1 MKCSICGIR
10 IGSLEEAAEE
20 GWEPYFYDGET
31 EYELACPG
39 CAETF
44 LHEGEDG
51 EMELKDEYRGKLRYI
66 AKRTPEP
73 PQEHLAIGIAV
84 LENEPEKLN

>member
-1 MKCSICGIR
+1 MKCSICGIQ
-10 IGSLEEAAEE
+10 IDSLEEAAEE

-44 LHEGEDG
+44 LHEGEHG
-51 EMELKDEYRGKLRYI
+51 EMELKEEYRGKVRYI
-66 AKRTPEP
+66 AKRSHEP
-73 PQEHLAIGIAV
+73 PQEHFSIGIAI

>member
-1 MKCSICGIR
+1 MRCSICGIQ
-10 IGSLEEAAEE
+10 IDSIEEAAEE

-44 LHEGEDG
+44 LHEGEHG
-51 EMELKDEYRGKLRYI
+51 EMEL
-66 AKRTPEP
+66 
-73 PQEHLAIGIAV
+73 
-84 LENEPEKLN
+84 